1 MTIAAEGTLRQRD
14 QDWEAMGYI
23 PPTKA
28 NPEHRS
34 SCLPGLTR
42 QRISPSACLV
52 DNADSRDNEEE
63 ADIFTMASLSPPH
76 KKDLSPRA
84 TEGGAQEKEDI
95 DASSFS
101 PPRVRHCSPQASPI
115 EVSSPL
121 LRYPTSV
128 TELGCWAS
136 GMIEA
141 LKDWDAAPSMMLI
154 ETLRM
159 LAVAAVR
166 SLLVNMKYT
175 SMGVY
180 NLTSKKLL
188 SATDEASLA
197 STCRQLQA
205 VVRPRNR
212 HQASIVAARA
222 AADIASFPS
231 QRPVA
236 ETCLSP
242 IVLNE
247 YRHSLREQ
255 QNSAPTQ
262 GDRDDLLQQRKQ
274 LFTAPLD
281 LELQLSEVKSLSIH
295 CRIIGNYCQPFF
307 ERYAAFNG
315 AAAGD
320 RAGLERGHV
329 HKELKERAA
338 QTPAPGPFIAFLGGL
353 TGCSPLDESR
363 QLRLETV
370 VPVVVKAATE
380 GRDPSVPSLEG
391 HVFSAPRSLGG
402 YTYSVPRRPSF
413 PRGLYLQRPSS
424 PPRFLCFLGVCLML
438 LDMVTCGVRL
448 LMKLPSDRAGDH
460 PKRSRSR
467 SSGRC
472 GV

>member
-1 MTIAAEGTLRQRD
+1 
-14 QDWEAMGYI
+14 
-23 PPTKA
+23 
-28 NPEHRS
+28 
-34 SCLPGLTR
+34 
-42 QRISPSACLV
+42 
-52 DNADSRDNEEE
+52 
-63 ADIFTMASLSPPH
+63 
-76 KKDLSPRA
+76 
-84 TEGGAQEKEDI
+84 
-95 DASSFS
+95 
-101 PPRVRHCSPQASPI
+101 
-115 EVSSPL
+115 
-121 LRYPTSV
+121 
-128 TELGCWAS
+128 
-136 GMIEA
+136 MIEA
-141 LKDWDAAPSMMLI
+141 LKDWDAAPSMSMLI

-255 QNSAPTQ
+255 QNSAPMQ

-281 LELQLSEVKSLSIH
+281 LELQVSEVKSLSIL

-338 QTPAPGPFIAFLGGL
+338 QTPALGPFIAFLGGL

-370 VPVVVKAATE
+370 VPVVVDLCVRVQSLTNKA
-380 GRDPSVPSLEG
+380 VPTLKLVS
-391 HVFSAPRSLGG
+391 
-402 YTYSVPRRPSF
+402 
-413 PRGLYLQRPSS
+413 
-424 PPRFLCFLGVCLML
+424 
-438 LDMVTCGVRL
+438 
-448 LMKLPSDRAGDH
+448 MKLKPLGNAVMSALSRDTLMCLTAKTGRLALLSLHKKLLSGPRVPTASPEHPAVAFVAHHDNVASKAGAEQIH
-460 PKRSRSR
+460 NFAHWLRE
-467 SSGRC
+467 
-472 GV
+472 